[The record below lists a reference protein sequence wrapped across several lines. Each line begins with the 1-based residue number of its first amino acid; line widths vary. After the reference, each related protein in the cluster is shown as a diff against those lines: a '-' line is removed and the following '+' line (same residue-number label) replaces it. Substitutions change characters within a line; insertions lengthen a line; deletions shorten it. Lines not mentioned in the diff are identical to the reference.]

1 MASGITLLLGLVLLG
16 VGLLLA
22 FFGRAMWESMMAIIG
37 GFIGWFL
44 AYFFA
49 TYIMGWEWW
58 MAIIVGFVG
67 GMLGSWIFGA
77 LVEVALALIVAIL
90 AGGLV
95 YILGGAAWVI
105 PAIIIFVIVFA
116 LSYYFMDDLIAIVT
130 ALIGGILSSVAIFV
144 LMIDESAG
152 LGAGEGLTGM
162 PDPTWAI
169 LGGIAIFILGALV
182 QTFFLKDSDRNFH

>member
-1 MASGITLLLGLVLLG
+1 MASGITLVLGLILLG

-22 FFGRAMWESMMAIIG
+22 FFGRAMWESLMSIIG

-49 TYIMGWEWW
+49 SYILGWEWW
-58 MAIIVGFVG
+58 MAMIVGFIG

-77 LVEVALALIVAIL
+77 LVEVALALIVALL

-95 YILGGAAWVI
+95 FLLGGAGWAI
-105 PAIIIFVIVFA
+105 PAIIVFVIVFA
-116 LSYYFMDDLIAIVT
+116 LSYYYMDDLIAIVT
-130 ALIGGILSSVAIFV
+130 ALIGGILSSIAIYI
-144 LMIDESAG
+144 LMMDDPAG
-152 LGAGEGLTGM
+152 MMAGEGLAGM
-162 PDPTWAI
+162 PDPTLAV

-182 QTFFLKDSDRNFH
+182 QTFFLKDSDRNFR

>member
-1 MASGITLLLGLVLLG
+1 MASGIVLVLGLILLG

-49 TYIMGWEWW
+49 SYIMGWNWVI
-58 MAIIVGFVG
+58 AIIIGFVG

-95 YILGGAAWVI
+95 YILGGAAWAI
-105 PAIIIFVIVFA
+105 PAVIVFVIVFA
-116 LSYYFMDDLIAIVT
+116 LSYYFMDDLIAVVT
-130 ALIGGILSSVAIFV
+130 ALIGGILSSIAIYV
-144 LMIDESAG
+144 LMMDDPGMMMGE
-152 LGAGEGLTGM
+152 GAGSM

-169 LGGIAIFILGALV
+169 LGGIGIFILGALV
-182 QTFFLKDSDRNFH
+182 QTFFLEDRDRNFH

>member
-144 LMIDESAG
+144 LMIDDPGSM
-152 LGAGEGLTGM
+152 AGEGLGGM

-182 QTFFLKDSDRNFH
+182 QTFFLEDSDRNFR